1 MKIAMVVPGFFIFD
15 NHVAELTV
23 DDWHNEK
30 AITMD
35 LIVDGYNLIGSDQ
48 GLVGALEPKRNWL
61 VQRLS
66 AYQKIKEFNLTV
78 VFDGWRSG
86 RNEEVAQKKDGVTVV
101 YSQVNEKADAVIIR
115 LARQKGAGSVVVT
128 SDREIRSAVERFGS
142 IAVSAGEFNQIL
154 RALDGNAY
162 DEDFSGEEFDAPQKG
177 NPRRASK
184 SDRRRNDKLRKLRL

>member
-1 MKIAMVVPGFFIFD
+1 M
-15 NHVAELTV
+15 E
-23 DDWHNEK
+23 
-30 AITMD
+30 

-66 AYQKIKEFNLTV
+66 AYQKIKQFNVIV

-128 SDREIRSAVERFGS
+128 SDREIRSAVERFYAV
-142 IAVSAGEFNQIL
+142 AVSAGEFNQIL
-154 RALDGNAY
+154 RTLDGNSY
-162 DEDFSGEEFDAPQKG
+162 DEDFSDEEINASRKG

>member
-1 MKIAMVVPGFFIFD
+1 
-15 NHVAELTV
+15 
-23 DDWHNEK
+23 
-30 AITMD
+30 MD

-66 AYQKIKEFNLTV
+66 AYQKIKQFNVIV

-128 SDREIRSAVERFGS
+128 SDREIRSAVERFDAV
-142 IAVSAGEFNQIL
+142 AVSAGEFNQIL
-154 RALDGNAY
+154 RTLDGNSY
-162 DEDFSGEEFDAPQKG
+162 DEDFSDEEINASRKG

>member
-1 MKIAMVVPGFFIFD
+1 LYLVFSFLTTIT
-15 NHVAELTV
+15 AEFTV
-23 DDWHNEK
+23 DDCHNGK

-35 LIVDGYNLIGSDQ
+35 LIVDGYNLIGSDR

-66 AYQKIKEFNLTV
+66 AYQKIKQFNVTL

-101 YSQVNEKADAVIIR
+101 YSRVNEKADAVIIR
-115 LARQKGAGSVVVT
+115 LAREKGAGSVVVT
-128 SDREIRSAVERFGS
+128 SDREIRSAIERFGA

-154 RALDGNAY
+154 RALDGNSS
-162 DEDFSGEEFDAPQKG
+162 DEDFPEEEIDVSRRG

>member
-1 MKIAMVVPGFFIFD
+1 
-15 NHVAELTV
+15 
-23 DDWHNEK
+23 
-30 AITMD
+30 MD
-35 LIVDGYNLIGSDQ
+35 LIVDGYNLIGSDR

-66 AYQKIKEFNLTV
+66 AYQKIKQFNVIV

-86 RNEEVAQKKDGVTVV
+86 RNEETAEKKDAVTVV
-101 YSQVNEKADAVIIR
+101 YSQINEKADAVIIR

-128 SDREIRSAVERFGS
+128 SDREIRSTVERFGAV
-142 IAVSAGEFNQIL
+142 AVSAGEFNHIL

-162 DEDFSGEEFDAPQKG
+162 DEDFAYEEFDAPRKG

-184 SDRRRNDKLRKLRL
+184 SERRRNDKLRKLRL

>member
-1 MKIAMVVPGFFIFD
+1 LYLVFSFLTTIT
-15 NHVAELTV
+15 AEFTV
-23 DDWHNEK
+23 DDCHNGK

-35 LIVDGYNLIGSDQ
+35 LIVDGYNLIGSDR

-66 AYQKIKEFNLTV
+66 AYQKIKQFNVIV

-86 RNEEVAQKKDGVTVV
+86 RNEETAEKKDAVTVV
-101 YSQVNEKADAVIIR
+101 YSQINEKADAVIIR

-128 SDREIRSAVERFGS
+128 SDREIRSTVERFGAV
-142 IAVSAGEFNQIL
+142 AVSAGEFNHIL

-162 DEDFSGEEFDAPQKG
+162 EEDFADEEFDASRKG

-184 SDRRRNDKLRKLRL
+184 SERRRNDKLRKLRL